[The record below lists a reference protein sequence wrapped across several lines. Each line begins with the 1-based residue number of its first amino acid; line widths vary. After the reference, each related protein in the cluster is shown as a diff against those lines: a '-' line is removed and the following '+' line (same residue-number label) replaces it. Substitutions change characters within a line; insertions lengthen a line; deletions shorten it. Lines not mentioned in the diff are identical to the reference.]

1 LTINEQLTEFLKV
14 LDSFSDKTGINKFQS
29 NEQVDSI
36 LDSSELVR
44 NTWDEESLNNK
55 AFTLYSYGAYL
66 QRCINQQN
74 IKLKWAQS
82 NLRVLYGKESKNYD
96 RWSYEE
102 RKDSIIGDN
111 NAALALHE
119 IIMNAETRIAQLSHL
134 SNYISEMARS
144 LTEMAKSKRASR
156 YENRG

>member
-1 LTINEQLTEFLKV
+1 MTINEQLTDFISI
-14 LDSFSDKTGINKFQS
+14 LDSFAYKTGINKFQS

-44 NTWDEESLNNK
+44 NTWDEDSLYNK
-55 AFTLYSYGAYL
+55 AFTLQSYGAYL
-66 QRCINQQN
+66 QRCLNQQT

-96 RWSYEE
+96 RWSYQE
-102 RKDSIIGDN
+102 RQDAIIADVSP
-111 NAALALHE
+111 ALALHE

-134 SNYISEMARS
+134 SNYVSEMARS
-144 LTEMAKSKRASR
+144 LVEMGKSKRASR
-156 YENRG
+156 YESRA